1 MDQDGLTGSVGVN
14 GRAGLEGDP
23 TAGQVEQ
30 LAAVLEAGR
39 VKGRHDVRGG
49 ELQEPFAAD
58 GRDRLVA

>member
-1 MDQDGLTGSVGVN
+1 MDQNRLTGSVGVK
-14 GRAGLEGDP
+14 GPTGLEGDP

-39 VKGRHDVRGG
+39 VKGRHDVRSG
-49 ELQEPFAAD
+49 ELQGPFAAA